1 MVQPGTSLPTTAAL
15 PPLHAS
21 AYILAGRSGWSY
33 SCWVLTETKSLKS
46 SERRW
51 LSGLA
56 NRAGPRWAAM
66 SASMP
71 SMRERNGAASPASAV
86 RQSTLGPDGALARP
100 V

>member
-1 MVQPGTSLPTTAAL
+1 VVVQLLGVDRDEQLEVL
-15 PPLHAS
+15 RPPLA
-21 AYILAGRSGWSY
+21 
-33 SCWVLTETKSLKS
+33 V
-46 SERRW
+46 
-51 LSGLA
+51 GLA